1 MLKKYLTILFL
12 GLIIKNYL
20 YAQNFKNIAK
30 EIGIEHYANRFGG
43 GVCIFDYNNDGNEDI
58 FLAGGINPCA
68 LYENK
73 IDTFINVINECGI
86 FIDPELVTTCSGAC
100 DIDNDGDLDL
110 FVGGRS
116 YYNNIPTI
124 LLFINNKSYFK
135 LFHIYND
142 IIIKPNWVESIS
154 FGDVNLDGNIDIYLG
169 NYQKNLNSIYNK
181 QGNEIGYD
189 VDCYP
194 NTLLLNLGDLK
205 FLDVSTMYAVND
217 YGCTFSG
224 SFSDYD
230 KDGDLDILI
239 ANDFGEWNN
248 KGNKVLQNNYPL
260 PYFKDV
266 SDSLS
271 FNDKMYGMSV
281 ATGDIDN
288 DLENEYYVSNIGKN
302 VLLKFNQNTSHFEN
316 LAPKEKVEREKEG
329 NDYKTNWGSIFVDI
343 NNDSYIDLY
352 SSSSYFDI
360 SFPRTAVYDLDNLY
374 INNFGTFKDISKEN
388 NFNKY
393 NSSRGCSSFDY
404 NHDGKQDII
413 AQPVLMQNHL
423 NDNFSYNTLFY
434 KNIDTN
440 TNCWID
446 IKLNGNNFNC
456 DGIGCKI
463 YLYSDKI
470 ELYKELQLGSQGH
483 SSQSSNLLHFGL
495 GSNNKIDSII
505 IYWPGL
511 KDKQIIDENIKTNT
525 INYINAP
532 ENYSIKP
539 IDSIYL
545 EHYNNQQARVL
556 REQFYNKKN
565 LPANINIITP
575 NDLIFLW
582 TDQLITILQESN
594 GFTPPVSSMVI
605 SYIYIS
611 IYECLVLTHPDLN
624 SLSNYLNIEYNEQ
637 YRKFQSENN
646 NLNDDIIVI
655 NEAFYNAIKLFIPT
669 ISYTNEGIIDSL
681 HNLINNRYN
690 NDKIKQLREIYSSI
704 TGSIY
709 KWTLNDSIGKIGYIN
724 NFPADYKYKKS
735 DSTWRP
741 TPAPFSSLFNFKS
754 AMQPFWGERK
764 CIIKENNLELSKS
777 PYLFSTDTAS
787 SFYKE
792 VYNVYNQSKQNT
804 KEQSDIAKFWS
815 DDFGTTPAC
824 HSLSITNQV
833 TEQHNI
839 NYKDRII
846 ILLKS
851 SIALNDAFINC
862 FKNKY
867 YYNLLRPVTYIQ
879 RYIDSTWN
887 ALIPTPPFPEYP
899 SCHSTQT
906 AANATILK
914 LNLNNTGLYDFS
926 REKFGFPVKKINTFD
941 DYANEVA
948 ISRFY
953 GGVHYKFSNEE
964 GLRLG
969 KIIGKNINS
978 TINNIIYKIK

>member
-1 MLKKYLTILFL
+1 M
-12 GLIIKNYL
+12 IIQMISYL

-43 GVCIFDYNNDGNEDI
+43 GVCVFDYNNDGNEDI

-73 IDTFINVINECGI
+73 IDTFINTINECGI
-86 FIDPELVTTCSGAC
+86 YIDPELITTCGGAC

-124 LLFINNKSYFK
+124 LLFINNNGYFKSYS
-135 LFHIYND
+135 IYND
-142 IIIKPNWVESIS
+142 ITEKPNWVESIG

-181 QGNEIGYD
+181 QGDEIGYE

-194 NTLLLNLGDLK
+194 NTLLLNLGNLR
-205 FLDVSTMYAVND
+205 FLDVSGVYAVND

-260 PYFKDV
+260 PYFKEV

-271 FNDKMYGMSV
+271 FNDKMYGMCV
-281 ATGDIDN
+281 AIGDIDN

-302 VLLKFNQNTSHFEN
+302 VLLKFNPDKLKFDDIASIYHIQ
-316 LAPKEKVEREKEG
+316 REKEG
-329 NDYKTNWGSIFVDI
+329 NQYKTNWGSIFLDI

-360 SFPRTAVYDLDNLY
+360 SFPRTAIYDLDNLY
-374 INNFGTFKDISKEN
+374 INNFGFFKDISKEN
-388 NFNKY
+388 KFNKY
-393 NSSRGCSSFDY
+393 NSSRGCANFDF
-404 NHDGKQDII
+404 NHDGKQDIV
-413 AQPVLMQNHL
+413 AQPVLMQNHT
-423 NDNFSYNTLFY
+423 NDNFSYNTLVY

-440 TNCWID
+440 TNNWID

-456 DGIGCKI
+456 DGIGCKV
-463 YLYSDKI
+463 YLYADKL

-483 SSQSSNLLHFGL
+483 SSQNSNILHFGL
-495 GSNNKIDSII
+495 GDKKNIDSIV

-511 KDKQIIDENIKTNT
+511 EQKQIIKDKIKINS
-525 INYINAP
+525 INYFNAP
-532 ENYSIKP
+532 ENYLLKL
-539 IDSIYL
+539 IDNTYL
-545 EHYNNQQARVL
+545 EQYNNRQTNIL
-556 REQFYNKKN
+556 RKEFYNKKKFPN
-565 LPANINIITP
+565 NINNISA

-582 TDQLITILQESN
+582 TEQLISILQESN

-605 SYIYIS
+605 SYIYLS
-611 IYECLVLTHPDLN
+611 IYECLAFTHSDLN
-624 SLSNYLNIEYNEQ
+624 SMNKYLDIKYDNNYNEL
-637 YRKFQSENN
+637 KFDEKT
-646 NLNDDIIVI
+646 LNDSILVI
-655 NEAFYNAIKLFIPT
+655 SEGFYNAIKLFVPT
-669 ISYTNEGIIDSL
+669 ISYSNERFIDSL
-681 HNLINNRYN
+681 HNLISNKYN
-690 NDKIKQLREIYSSI
+690 NDVAKQLKEKYKLISN
-704 TGSIY
+704 SIY
-709 KWTLNDSIGKIGYIN
+709 KWTLKDSIGKFGYIN
-724 NFPADYKYKKS
+724 NFPADYKYMKS
-735 DSTWRP
+735 DSTWQP

-764 CIIKENNLELSKS
+764 CIIKENNLELSKA
-777 PYLFSTDTAS
+777 PFLFSTDTS
-787 SFYKE
+787 STFYKE
-792 VYNVYNQSKQNT
+792 VYSVYIQSKQNT

-824 HSLSITNQV
+824 HSLSITNQAL
-833 TEQHNI
+833 EQQNI
-839 NYKDRII
+839 NYKNRII

-879 RYIDSTWN
+879 RYIDSSWN
-887 ALIPTPPFPEYP
+887 ALIATPPFPEYP

-906 AANATILK
+906 SANATILK
-914 LNLNNTGLYDFS
+914 LNLNNTSLYDFS
-926 REKFGFPVKKINTFD
+926 REKFGFPVKKIISFD
-941 DYANEVA
+941 EYANEVA
-948 ISRFY
+948 KSRFY

-969 KIIGKNINS
+969 KIIGNNINYI
-978 TINNIIYKIK
+978 INNIIYKK